1 MTSDKESHL
10 QKLKGA
16 KTIAC
21 ALSAKIQ
28 KKTSLLKNAYIFLLE
43 AIFFFFFHI
52 IKVNLLKVCVITA
65 EKYRVYISSS
75 KFEGGLSARLT

>member
-43 AIFFFFFHI
+43 AIFFFFHI

>member
-43 AIFFFFFHI
+43 AIFFFFSYHKSEFVESLCDHSR
-52 IKVNLLKVCVITA
+52 K
-65 EKYRVYISSS
+65 ISSLYI
-75 KFEGGLSARLT
+75 E

>member
-43 AIFFFFFHI
+43 EIFFFFFSYH
-52 IKVNLLKVCVITA
+52 KSEFVESLCDHSRK
-65 EKYRVYISSS
+65 ISSLYI
-75 KFEGGLSARLT
+75 E